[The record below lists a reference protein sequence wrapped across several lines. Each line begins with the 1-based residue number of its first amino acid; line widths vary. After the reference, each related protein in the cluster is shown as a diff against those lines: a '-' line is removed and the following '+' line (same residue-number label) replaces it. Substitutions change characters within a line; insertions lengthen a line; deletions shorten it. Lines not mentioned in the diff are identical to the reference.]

1 MSDIEKSDIII
12 LMHVAIFICIRN
24 LSGKSLDFA
33 VLLISSFSSEL
44 KVTDF

>member
-1 MSDIEKSDIII
+1 MFDIEKSDILI
-12 LMHVAIFICIRN
+12 LMYMAIFIWIRN
-24 LSGKSLDFA
+24 LSGKSLGFA